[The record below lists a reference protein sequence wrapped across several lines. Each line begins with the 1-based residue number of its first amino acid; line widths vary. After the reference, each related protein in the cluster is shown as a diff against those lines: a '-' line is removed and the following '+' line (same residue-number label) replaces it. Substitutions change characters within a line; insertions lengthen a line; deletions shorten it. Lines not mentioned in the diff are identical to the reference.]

1 MVSSIYNKVKFVKNS
16 YLSKLE
22 LVNKFNLD
30 QVDKVPFVDRV
41 TVEFSISKFLTAFY
55 GVKKY
60 EYSLDVQIKFVLVVY
75 LLVFNFPFINY
86 KSIQSQEKVSY
97 RNSGD
102 VRNFS
107 LKITLTGKDI
117 IEKFL
122 IKILNENNGRFNCID
137 SKYENVVFLCQGY
150 VYLRNVLEVS
160 TFLNRILHG
169 INLQDLFFNLI
180 LRVSNPSC
188 LKVKFLPLYS

>member
-1 MVSSIYNKVKFVKNS
+1 MVSSIYNKVKLVKNS

-41 TVEFSISKFLTAFY
+41 TVEFPISKFLTAFY

-60 EYSLDVQIKFVLVVY
+60 EYNLDVQIKFVLVVY
-75 LLVFNFPFINY
+75 LLVFNLPFINY
-86 KSIQSQEKVSY
+86 KSIQRQEKVFY
-97 RNSGD
+97 RKSGD

-117 IEKFL
+117 IKKFL
-122 IKILNENNGRFNCID
+122 IKILNENDGRFNRID
-137 SKYENVVFLCQGY
+137 SKYENAVFLCQGY
-150 VYLRNVLEVS
+150 VYLLNVLEVS
-160 TFLNRILHG
+160 IFSNRILHG
-169 INLQDLFFNLI
+169 MNLQDLFFNLI
-180 LRVSNPSC
+180 LRISNPSC
-188 LKVKFLPLYS
+188 LKIKFLPLYS

>member
-1 MVSSIYNKVKFVKNS
+1 MVSSIYNKVKLVKNS

-41 TVEFSISKFLTAFY
+41 TVEFPISKFLTAFY

-75 LLVFNFPFINY
+75 LLVLNFPFINY

-117 IEKFL
+117 IEKFFPL
-122 IKILNENNGRFNCID
+122 ESNDICSHTSFTICGFTAKIIT
-137 SKYENVVFLCQGY
+137 SKSKLF
-150 VYLRNVLEVS
+150 
-160 TFLNRILHG
+160 ILS
-169 INLQDLFFNLI
+169 IAE
-180 LRVSNPSC
+180 
-188 LKVKFLPLYS
+188 